1 MKVIVA
7 NIPNIITLSNMLC
20 GITAILLSFENQLSN
35 AGIAIFLGA
44 LFDFSDGL
52 VARTFKAESII
63 GKQLDSFS
71 DLITFGLAPGIIIY
85 HLICENTINID
96 NYFFGLNMLAY
107 IAFTIPI
114 FSAIRL
120 SKFNTKNTN
129 YNYFFGIPTPA
140 SGIFIASLPIIFD
153 QNNLMFLKDTES
165 LILTCIILSAL
176 MVSNI
181 KIFSIK
187 IDPKTKK
194 LNIFRIIFLIISIIL
209 LYTFS
214 ITAIPIIIILH
225 IFLSI
230 INNLIK

>member
-20 GITAILLSFENQLSN
+20 GITAIILAFDNQLSN
-35 AGIAIFLGA
+35 AGIAIFIGA
-44 LFDFSDGL
+44 FLDFIDGF
-52 VARTFKAESII
+52 VARTLKAESIV

-71 DLITFGLAPGIIIY
+71 DLITFGLAPSMIIY
-85 HLICENTINID
+85 LLICENTINLD
-96 NYFFGLNMLAY
+96 NYFFQLNMLAY
-107 IAFTIPI
+107 IAFIIPI

-120 SKFNTKNTN
+120 SKFNTTNPN

-153 QNNLMFLKDTES
+153 QNNLMFLKETEN
-165 LILTCIILSAL
+165 LILTCLTLSAL

-194 LNIFRIIFLIISIIL
+194 LNIFRITFLIISIIL
-209 LYTFS
+209 LYTLS